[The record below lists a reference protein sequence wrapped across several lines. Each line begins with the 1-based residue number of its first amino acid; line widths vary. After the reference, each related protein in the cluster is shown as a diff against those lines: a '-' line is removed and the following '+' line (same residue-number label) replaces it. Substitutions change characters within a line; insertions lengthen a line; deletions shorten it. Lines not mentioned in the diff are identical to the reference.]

1 MQIQQN
7 VQVLDVLLDYKFI
20 ILYNYENS
28 EAELNIKPGETRD
41 KLGRERFHSLDFQNS
56 WDLPLNKASY
66 EIKHSKFSMRKVYYL
81 LIFLHF
87 IDFSL
92 VLLIIFKDEE
102 CCSESSISFHYTAES
117 KALQLDFLLYNL
129 KQKSFETNHND
140 YFS

>member
-1 MQIQQN
+1 
-7 VQVLDVLLDYKFI
+7 
-20 ILYNYENS
+20 
-28 EAELNIKPGETRD
+28 
-41 KLGRERFHSLDFQNS
+41 LGRERFHSLDFQNS

-81 LIFLHF
+81 LIFK
-87 IDFSL
+87 IDVELF
-92 VLLIIFKDEE
+92 LLIIFKDEE

-129 KQKSFETNHND
+129 KQKSFESNHND

>member
-1 MQIQQN
+1 
-7 VQVLDVLLDYKFI
+7 
-20 ILYNYENS
+20 
-28 EAELNIKPGETRD
+28 
-41 KLGRERFHSLDFQNS
+41 
-56 WDLPLNKASY
+56 
-66 EIKHSKFSMRKVYYL
+66 MRKVYYL

-87 IDFSL
+87 IDFTL